1 MLTLDN
7 PKQRRT
13 LAEIIASVPD
23 SVRAEAAAR
32 LAKVGRLI
40 ARRHQQDADL
50 IDGLRRILESP
61 NPQAERLRELLKEIC
76 KC

>member
-1 MLTLDN
+1 LRDLSEAERAVVAERLVRVDRLVT
-7 PKQRRT
+7 RRQ
-13 LAEIIASVPD
+13 
-23 SVRAEAAAR
+23 
-32 LAKVGRLI
+32 
-40 ARRHQQDADL
+40 QQDADL